1 MTVNRKLPESG
12 ELRWYGKVLASDLAD
27 VGIIVLSDLHY
38 GNPYCSVKHFQ
49 RTVDFIKNNE
59 NCFCFLNGDFLE
71 AVTKLSKGDIHQQ
84 KITPQGQRDDV
95 IDMLKPIADKVLGVT
110 SGNHEQRIYNETG
123 VDLTE
128 DIAKALNAPYR
139 PYGMLYKLSFG
150 DGNNRTKG
158 KPFVFWGYI
167 SHGYGGARTKSAKA
181 VKVERMAT
189 FVHADWYAMSHDHIV
204 NVAPTV
210 YLMPDNRGMVDKD
223 GFLSG
228 RVRAKREM
236 LIKTNAYV
244 KWGGYAEL
252 GGFPP
257 SDLATPLIQ
266 LLTPQS
272 DLWKMYPD
280 KPRQAVKVVV

>member
-1 MTVNRKLPESG
+1 MTVKDYPER
-12 ELRWYGKVLASDLAD
+12 ELRWFGAVLEPELTEVS
-27 VGIIVLSDLHY
+27 IIILSDLHY

-49 RTVDFIKNNE
+49 RTVDFIRDNK

-71 AVTKLSKGDIHQQ
+71 AVTKLSKGDIHKQ
-84 KITPQGQRDDV
+84 KITPQEQRDDV
-95 IDMLKPIADKVLGVT
+95 IDILKPIADKVLGVT
-110 SGNHEQRIYNETG
+110 TGNHEERINHETG
-123 VDLTE
+123 VDLTL

-139 PYGMLYKLSFG
+139 PEGMLYKLSFG

-158 KPFVFWGYI
+158 APFVFWGYF
-167 SHGYGGARTKSAKA
+167 SHGYGGARTRSAKA
-181 VKVERMAT
+181 VKAERMST
-189 FVHADWYAMSHDHIV
+189 WIHADWYAMSHDHVV
-204 NVAPTV
+204 NVAPNV
-210 YLMPDNRGMVDKD
+210 YLMADNRGIVNKQ

-228 RVRAKREM
+228 KVSAHREM
-236 LIKTNAYV
+236 LIKTNAYL

-272 DLWKMYPD
+272 KLWEMYPD
-280 KPRQAVKVVV
+280 KPRRAVKVVV